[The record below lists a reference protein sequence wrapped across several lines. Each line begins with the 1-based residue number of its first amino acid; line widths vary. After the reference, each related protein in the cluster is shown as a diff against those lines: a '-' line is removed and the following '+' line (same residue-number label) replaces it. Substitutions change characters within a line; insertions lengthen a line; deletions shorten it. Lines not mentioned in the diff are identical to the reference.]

1 MGMIQIGWK
10 YHWTDSFL
18 LNKGCVPNKI
28 LPLTLLDSLPSLE
41 RVAALQQPSVTQVLK
56 KLFKDTQW
64 TVEQLSFVARHKS
77 VYAIPWYDL
86 LLKFGVSKEE
96 RIKIMKNLVRSLL
109 DEVENVFRS

>member
-1 MGMIQIGWK
+1 
-10 YHWTDSFL
+10 
-18 LNKGCVPNKI
+18 
-28 LPLTLLDSLPSLE
+28 
-41 RVAALQQPSVTQVLK
+41 
-56 KLFKDTQW
+56 
-64 TVEQLSFVARHKS
+64 